1 MKAGLTA
8 VTTVSGV
15 RMRHRSEIGA
25 RTMGSRV
32 TRAAVGSL
40 ALVLTLAAC
49 GHAAAP
55 VTQGDAIQAERVAT
69 TMGAR
74 VLGSSADAQ
83 SLTRLTFTAYQGSIR
98 ACMSGKGW
106 TYTPHPLI
114 TTPTEWALIPFDED
128 VFQPVDSVTVAR
140 DGLGLARDSAFNW
153 SHAEQDAR
161 ARNPGLP
168 RDEAGQGRY
177 GRDVDVCQPAQDS
190 YDLWGRYHV
199 DTLISAWE
207 TARLSVA
214 NSAAVRDAL
223 AGYARC
229 MAEAG
234 FAVESREQLVRQ
246 LKASFQGPD
255 ASVIDPA
262 SAQFKSAAEAEAKA
276 SVADAAC
283 RRGAHDVAMVALAA
297 ELPQFE
303 ADHAAELT
311 ASDDL
316 RARLHKDY
324 AAAAA
329 AFADLQAKALATV
342 VPPS

>member
-106 TYTPHPLI
+106 TYTGQ
-114 TTPTEWALIPFDED
+114 ARY
-128 VFQPVDSVTVAR
+128 SR
-140 DGLGLARDSAFNW
+140 DG
-153 SHAEQDAR
+153 
-161 ARNPGLP
+161 
-168 RDEAGQGRY
+168 
-177 GRDVDVCQPAQDS
+177 DVCQPAQDS

-223 AGYARC
+223 AGYPRC

-283 RRGAHDVAMVALAA
+283 RRGAHHVAMVALAA

-329 AFADLQAKALATV
+329 AFVDLQAKALATV